1 MTIYALSSGP
11 GISGIAVI
19 RISGGETSKVVRA
32 MINVSWKFFGWKI
45 EINSPPII
53 APAPSSEV
61 KNPARYGLTSKRSKK
76 ITAISAKY
84 GNANILKMGV
94 RHKTRM
100 IDCFCLA

>member
-1 MTIYALSSGP
+1 MPAINKIITAPETKGKQPTKKI
-11 GISGIAVI
+11 
-19 RISGGETSKVVRA
+19 ETSKVLRA
-32 MINVSWKFFGWKI
+32 IIKVSWKFFGWKI